1 MTVNQAN
8 QVNAKASTFKYMQV
22 PASVALAANDGEF
35 ALAA

>member
-8 QVNAKASTFKYMQV
+8 KVNAKANTFEYAQINFNV
-22 PASVALAANDGEF
+22 SAANEEAF

>member
-8 QVNAKASTFKYMQV
+8 KVNAKANTFKFMQV
-22 PASVALAANDGEF
+22 EVALNDEQF